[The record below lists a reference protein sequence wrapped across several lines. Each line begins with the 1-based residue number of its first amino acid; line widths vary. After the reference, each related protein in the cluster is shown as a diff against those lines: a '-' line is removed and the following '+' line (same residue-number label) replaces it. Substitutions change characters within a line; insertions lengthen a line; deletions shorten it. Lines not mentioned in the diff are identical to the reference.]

1 MYKRIMVGDDH
12 LHFDKN
18 DQIANWLI
26 KALRTVTGGRIV
38 LDAEGRES
46 LKIEISD
53 DNIIIDLLQPTLFK
67 APEDETGLFDK
78 LKTAKEFSQKL
89 TDNGVTVSFLRKGK
103 KAITLGKEANHSFS
117 KLLTGSGDM
126 KIDSFKE
133 TINLKRDLKA
143 N

>member
-1 MYKRIMVGDDH
+1 MVGDEH
-12 LHFDKN
+12 LHFDEN

-26 KALRTVTGGRIV
+26 KALRTVTRGRIT
-38 LDAEGRES
+38 LDAEGQDS
-46 LKIEISD
+46 LKIEISE

-78 LKTAKEFSQKL
+78 LKTAKELSQKL

-103 KAITLGKEANHSFS
+103 KAITLGKKANHSFS
-117 KLLTGSGDM
+117 KLLTGSDDM

-133 TINLKRDLKA
+133 TINLKRDLKG

>member
-1 MYKRIMVGDDH
+1 MIGNEH
-12 LHFDKN
+12 LHFDEN

-26 KALRTVTGGRIV
+26 KALRTVTRGRIT
-38 LDAEGRES
+38 LDAEGRDS
-46 LKIEISD
+46 LKIEISE

-78 LKTAKEFSQKL
+78 LKTAKELSQKL

-103 KAITLGKEANHSFS
+103 KAITLGKKANHSFS
-117 KLLTGSGDM
+117 KLLTGSDDM

-133 TINLKRDLKA
+133 TINLKRDLKG